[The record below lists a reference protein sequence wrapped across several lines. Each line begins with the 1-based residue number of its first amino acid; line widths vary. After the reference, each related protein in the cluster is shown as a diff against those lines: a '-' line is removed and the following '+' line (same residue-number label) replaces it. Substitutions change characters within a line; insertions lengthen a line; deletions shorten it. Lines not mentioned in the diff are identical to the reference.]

1 MKRNLIPIAVF
12 LLLASPVTSFAWGA
26 TGHKIIA
33 EIAFRYLDAQTR
45 KNVLSYL
52 NGMSIE
58 EAANWMDQVRGD
70 PAYDYMRPYH
80 YADFDRGRPATAIT
94 GDNII
99 GILNSTLRD
108 LENSKQ
114 LTREQIRTDLLYL
127 LHLVGDLHQP
137 LHVGYADD
145 RGGNEYQISFLGN
158 SSNLH
163 KVWDSEIIDYKQAG
177 VPEIRSAHPLSPEQ
191 IAAIQ
196 QIDIVSWANQ
206 SRGHLDRVY
215 SVRGHKIDEAYIA
228 TSYPIIESQLLY
240 AGLRLAAILQRY
252 FSRLP
257 AVPGPP
263 AVSHSATI
271 TAFDATG
278 HVGETLT
285 VCGKV
290 FGGKYLENSKGAPT
304 LINMGADYPDN
315 PFTVV
320 IYGSDRG
327 GFTYQPENYLP
338 GKTICVTGLIK
349 RFKGKPEIVVT
360 RQDQIRLKE
369 N

>member
-1 MKRNLIPIAVF
+1 MKRYLLPTALVV
-12 LLLASPVTSFAWGA
+12 LLAAPAKSLAWGA

-45 KNVLSYL
+45 KNVLYYL

-58 EAANWMDQVRGD
+58 EASNWMDQVRGD
-70 PAYDYMRPYH
+70 RAYDYMRPWH
-80 YADFDRGRPATAIT
+80 YADFDRGRPATTMT

-108 LENSKQ
+108 LENPGQ
-114 LTREQIRTDLLYL
+114 LSREQIRTDLLYL

-145 RGGNEYQISFLGN
+145 RGGNEYQISFLGS

-163 KVWDSEIIDYKQAG
+163 KAWDSEIIDYKQAG
-177 VPEIRSAHPLSPEQ
+177 VPEILSAHPLSPEQ

-228 TSYPIIESQLLY
+228 TAYPIIESQLLY
-240 AGLRLAAILQRY
+240 AGLRLAAILQKY
-252 FSRLP
+252 FSGMP
-257 AVPGPP
+257 AVRGPVAIP
-263 AVSHSATI
+263 SSATI
-271 TAFDATG
+271 TPFDASG
-278 HVGETLT
+278 HVGKTLT

-290 FGGKYLENSKGAPT
+290 FGGKYLENANGAPT

-315 PFTVV
+315 PFTLV

-338 GKTICVTGLIK
+338 GKTICVTGEIK

>member
-1 MKRNLIPIAVF
+1 MKYKLITIAIF
-12 LLLASPVTSFAWGA
+12 ILLAAPATSLAWGA

-33 EIAFRYLDAQTR
+33 DIAFFYLDAQTR
-45 KNVLSYL
+45 KNVLEYL
-52 NGMSIE
+52 NGMSLE

-70 PAYDYMRPYH
+70 PAYDYMRPWH
-80 YADFDRGRPATAIT
+80 YADFDRGRPATAVT

-99 GILNSTLRD
+99 GILSATMRK
-108 LENSKQ
+108 LEIQGQ
-114 LTREQIRTDLLYL
+114 LSREQIRTDLLYL

-145 RGGNEYQISFLGN
+145 RGGNEYPVSFRGKG
-158 SSNLH
+158 SNLH
-163 KVWDSEIIDYKQAG
+163 KVWDSEIIDDRQPGIQEILSARPINAQQAA
-177 VPEIRSAHPLSPEQ
+177 S
-191 IAAIQ
+191 IQ
-196 QIDIVSWANQ
+196 QIDIVAWANE
-206 SRGHLDRVY
+206 SRGYLDLVY
-215 SVRGHKIDEAYIA
+215 SVKSHSADEAYIEA
-228 TSYPIIESQLLY
+228 VYPVIKKQLLY
-240 AGLRLAAILQRY
+240 SGLRLAAILQKY
-252 FSRLP
+252 FSRMP
-257 AVPGPP
+257 SVPGPA
-263 AVSHSATI
+263 AVSSSVTI
-271 TAFDATG
+271 TPLEASG

-290 FGGKYLENSKGAPT
+290 FGGKYLENSNGAPT

-338 GKTICVTGLIK
+338 GKTICVTGQIK

-360 RQDQIRLKE
+360 SQDQIRLK
-369 N
+369 